1 MRWLAVALVAVVM
14 LTSCGTD
21 QQKATPSGDGA
32 PETSGT
38 ALVISVVTDS
48 GVEPRTMQLICDP
61 TDGDHPN
68 GDAACASLAAAG
80 SSIFEPV
87 PDDQACTKI
96 YGGPQTATITGVFEG
111 TEVDAS
117 FNRSGG
123 CEIDRWDTLGTEV
136 FDVPML

>member
-1 MRWLAVALVAVVM
+1 MRWLPVVLVALAT
-14 LTSCGTD
+14 LAACGTD
-21 QQKATPSGDGA
+21 QPEASKSAEEA
-32 PETSGT
+32 PETTGT
-38 ALVISVVTDS
+38 DLVITVVTDR
-48 GVEPRTMQLICDP
+48 GLEPKVLSLTCDP
-61 TDGDHPN
+61 TGGDHPN

-80 SSIFEPV
+80 SAIFEPV
-87 PDDQACTKI
+87 PADQACTKI

-111 TEVDAS
+111 DEVDAS